1 MLNVT
6 HIEKSRERYITM
18 INQIRD
24 TIRELEES
32 LKYSRNLEAARF
44 LRYSVLKS
52 RDKILTND
60 VKKIKMRNKQMLS
73 K

>member
-1 MLNVT
+1 
-6 HIEKSRERYITM
+6 M

-32 LKYSRNLEAARF
+32 LKYSRDLEAARF
-44 LRYSVLKS
+44 LQYSALKS
-52 RDKILTND
+52 RDKILTNN

-73 K
+73 E